1 MTRVALPPNAPA
13 ERLENALDIRYR
25 QGRIAGMRMIG
36 VFDSGHGGLT
46 VLRALTRHLPQQRF
60 LYLGDHGH
68 APYGNREP
76 EEIYRLTVAAVER
89 LFGQGC
95 RLVVLA
101 CNTAAATGLRRLQ
114 QTWLP
119 QHFPDR
125 RVIGVLVPMVEAIT
139 GVPWMADIRTGRHRG
154 EPRTVAIFATRH
166 TVRTGAFVEE
176 IGKRAPEITV
186 MQQACP
192 VLVTLIERAAPEA
205 VLRRAVRRYAALL
218 MRQLKGV
225 PPDAVILGCTHYP
238 LVADLFAEALPPGVE
253 VLSQP
258 DITARSLKAYLQRHP
273 EFDTA
278 GEAEAPPQFF
288 TTGDAARV
296 SALATRF
303 YGRPAL
309 FRPIGAEALAGT
321 S

>member
-1 MTRVALPPNAPA
+1 
-13 ERLENALDIRYR
+13 
-25 QGRIAGMRMIG
+25 MIG

-76 EEIYRLTVAAVER
+76 EEIYRLTIAAVER
-89 LFGQGC
+89 LFGLGC

-119 QHFPDR
+119 HRHPDR

-139 GVPWMADIRTGRHRG
+139 GVPWMADIRTGRHHG

-176 IGKRAPEITV
+176 IGKRAPEIRV
-186 MQQACP
+186 VQQACP
-192 VLVTLIERAAPEA
+192 VLVTLIEGAAPEA

-218 MRQLKGV
+218 MRQLEGM

-238 LVADLFAEALPPGVE
+238 LAADLFAEALPPGVE

-258 DITARSLKAYLQRHP
+258 DITARSLKAYLERHP

-278 GEAEAPPQFF
+278 DGMEASPEFF
-288 TTGDAARV
+288 TTGDAAQV
-296 SALATRF
+296 STLATRF
-303 YGRPAL
+303 YGRPVL
-309 FRPIGAEALAGT
+309 FRPLGVEVLAGVR
-321 S
+321 